1 MTQPTIFMSHSSKD
15 REFTTRLA
23 ERLQKAGFRCWVDLE
38 DIPDGSTWPR
48 EIEKGVIDC
57 GAMIVVMSKDSR
69 ESEWVERETL
79 MAMEL
84 RKPLLIAR
92 IDDAPLPLH
101 LINRQ
106 YTDFRKPTEAVYKK
120 LIAAL
125 RKMPLTEPLPEP
137 KPREQQKNSPAPNPL
152 NFFKYVEQLPNGAD
166 NARVA
171 RVLFDWAQANTD
183 SITFSGRADPAFQ
196 ANLWIGAGGVGVYS
210 VRAYAKQ
217 PAVEV
222 SLQYLMN
229 FPPYDER
236 AKRLNVLTALNQ
248 FVTEPFTDDR
258 AERRP
263 NIPLTALAEETAL
276 QSFIDLIAGIVAAL
290 RASPS

>member
-1 MTQPTIFMSHSSKD
+1 MTQSYIFMSHSSKD
-15 REFTTRLA
+15 RAFTERMA
-23 ERLQKAGFRCWVDLE
+23 ERLQKAGFRCWVDLA

-57 GAMIVVMSKDSR
+57 GAMIVVMSKDAR

-84 RKPLLIAR
+84 RKPLFIAR

-106 YTDFRKPTEAVYKK
+106 YTDLRKPTEAVYKR
-120 LIAAL
+120 LIGVLEKA
-125 RKMPLTEPLPEP
+125 PLTEPLPEL
-137 KPREQQKNSPAPNPL
+137 KPREQQKNSPRPNPL
-152 NFFKYVEQLPNGAD
+152 NFFKYIEQLPNGAD
-166 NARVA
+166 NTRIART
-171 RVLFDWAQANTD
+171 LFEWAQANID
-183 SITFSGRADPAFQ
+183 SITFSGRTEPAFG
-196 ANLWIGAGGVGVYS
+196 ANLWIGAGGVTVFA

-229 FPPYDER
+229 FPPYDDR
-236 AKRLNVLTALNQ
+236 QKRLSVLTSLNQ
-248 FVTEPFTDDR
+248 FVAQPFADDR
-258 AERRP
+258 ADRRP
-263 NIPLTALAEETAL
+263 NIPLTAFAEEPAL
-276 QSFIDLIAGIVAAL
+276 QAFIDLIAGIVAAL
-290 RASPS
+290 RVNAS